1 MQINICL
8 SSDNNYAQHLTV
20 TIASI
25 LKNANTD
32 DELFFF
38 IFDGGITSDNKEK
51 ILKLKE
57 IKHFEIKFILI
68 DSSKLAYL
76 PNHSFHISIAT
87 YFRFKIASL
96 LPINI
101 DKIIYLDCDIIVLKS
116 LSNLFNEDIKDYYI
130 AGVEDIGYYFDRR
143 FLKRETDSFYI
154 NAGVLLINIAKWRE
168 DYIEEKLLSAT
179 ENNLLLIHND
189 QDIINF
195 KLKDKIK
202 ALDLKWNVQDSFARI
217 LGKLHPLKKQIK
229 QAVLNPAIVHYTGAI
244 KPWQSIYIPFGELY
258 IDYLKLTPFYRS
270 HNMKSKFKMFFE
282 YYYFNLIK
290 RYTNKLLINTKNKK

>member
-8 SSDNNYAQHLTV
+8 SSDNNYAQHLAV

-25 LKNANTD
+25 LKNANID

-57 IKHFEIKFILI
+57 IKYFEIEYIMIKAL
-68 DSSKLAYL
+68 DLSYL
-76 PNHSFHISIAT
+76 PNHSLHISTAM

-96 LPINI
+96 LPE
-101 DKIIYLDCDIIVLKS
+101 KIEKVIYLDCDIIVLKS
-116 LSNLFNEDIKDYYI
+116 LTNLFNEDIKDYYI

-143 FLKRETDSFYI
+143 FLKRETKSLYI
-154 NAGVLLINIAKWRE
+154 NSGVLLINVKKWRQ
-168 DYIEEKLLSAT
+168 DNIEEKLLNVT
-179 ENNLLLIHND
+179 EKNFLFIHND
-189 QDIINF
+189 QDIINI

-202 ALDLKWNVQDSFARI
+202 ALNLKWNVQDSFARI
-217 LGKLHPLKKQIK
+217 LGKLHPLKKQIN
-229 QAVLNPAIVHYTGAI
+229 QAVLNPTIVHYTGAI
-244 KPWQSIYIPFGELY
+244 KPWQSIYIPFGKLY
-258 IDYLKLTPFYRS
+258 IDYLKLTPFYHS
-270 HNMKSKFKMFFE
+270 HKIKSKFKMFFE

-290 RYTNKLLINTKNKK
+290 RYTNKLLIRNKNKK